1 MTDNTMREGKLWA
14 FLRDSIHEA
23 YKKLSTTGT
32 SNEYHTMLDSIASK
46 VADDVDAR
54 FLQAAQSVPVV
65 ERNQCDGCN
74 RGLQVC
80 DDGLHRE
87 PSGHPVMAC
96 TRNKYTR
103 SIPAAELATLRE
115 NAAEA
120 DELRKDA
127 ERYRWLR
134 DGNDNKKSAACH
146 IAVNCYGLEWDDAI
160 DAAIAKERQS

>member
-1 MTDNTMREGKLWA
+1 MLSDERIRQIAEDIYCSEGTRA
-14 FLRDSIHEA
+14 EIEHSIRAALAE
-23 YKKLSTTGT
+23 
-32 SNEYHTMLDSIASK
+32 
-46 VADDVDAR
+46 
-54 FLQAAQSVPVV
+54 AAQSVPVM

-96 TRNKYTR
+96 TRNKYTH
-103 SIPAAELATLRE
+103 SIPATELASLRE
-115 NAAEA
+115 KAAMV

-134 DGNDNKKSAACH
+134 DDAFEHSDDCFMEAGRLFAEKHGVAF
-146 IAVNCYGLEWDDAI
+146 DDAI
-160 DAAIAKERQS
+160 DAAIAQEGK

>member
-1 MTDNTMREGKLWA
+1 MLSDERIIEIMN
-14 FLRDSIHEA
+14 DA
-23 YKKLSTTGT
+23 YGFGPDGIEDALSDLTAGD
-32 SNEYHTMLDSIASK
+32 M
-46 VADDVDAR
+46 DAVQSMNGIR
-54 FLQAAQSVPVV
+54 ACIRAALAEAAQSPAVPVV

-103 SIPAAELATLRE
+103 SIPATELER
-115 NAAEA
+115 
-120 DELRKDA
+120 LRKEA
-127 ERYRWLR
+127 ERYQWLR
-134 DGNDNKKSAACH
+134 MQGAQSDKVDKVHYFGPKLD
-146 IAVNCYGLEWDDAI
+146 EAI